1 LPTAAVDEEHGLRQ
15 PTFTNGIS
23 PSPGGSRKSRASFMQ
38 RTSQFIHNSADT
50 FRKTKFPSFHVFRQ
64 IDHEDHH
71 KVPLKDRLT
80 FKFAK
85 NATKRQTTFHFQDR
99 NYSRTSAVGTACN
112 SRVAS
117 RASSIVAPAVRKESA
132 AKLPSELANVDIKD
146 DEDLDDEDKL
156 TAVNSYP
163 TNVSGKHSFMN
174 EQEKSSHSSDPPNT
188 GSSFSNCL
196 SNIRFC
202 SSSSATKVSPD
213 LSKLSVHQNQL
224 EELEKF
230 KMTAHTV
237 EHEFSSIFLFKNPL
251 YYIR

>member
-1 LPTAAVDEEHGLRQ
+1 MDEEHGLRQ
-15 PTFTNGIS
+15 PTFTNGGT
-23 PSPGGSRKSRASFMQ
+23 PGGSRKSRASFMQ

-64 IDHEDHH
+64 MDHEDHH

-85 NATKRQTTFHFQDR
+85 NAAKRQTTFHFQDR
-99 NYSRTSAVGTACN
+99 NYSRTSAAGTACN

-117 RASSIVAPAVRKESA
+117 RASSIVPTSTPRKESA
-132 AKLPSELANVDIKD
+132 AKLPSELATVDIKD
-146 DEDLDDEDKL
+146 DEDLEDEDKL

-163 TNVSGKHSFMN
+163 TNVSGKHSFSN
-174 EQEKSSHSSDPPNT
+174 EQEKSSHSSDPPT
-188 GSSFSNCL
+188 TTSSFSNCL
-196 SNIRFC
+196 PNFRFC
-202 SSSSATKVSPD
+202 SSSAARKVSPD
-213 LSKLSVHQNQL
+213 LSKLSVHQNQT